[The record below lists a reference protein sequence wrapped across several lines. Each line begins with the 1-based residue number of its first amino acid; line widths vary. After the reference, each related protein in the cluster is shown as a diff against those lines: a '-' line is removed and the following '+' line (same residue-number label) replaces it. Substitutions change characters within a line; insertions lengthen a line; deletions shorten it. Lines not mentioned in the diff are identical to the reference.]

1 MSRTAS
7 AMEDQLAELLPVH
20 VRQQERARAIS
31 HRRNMRQL
39 SETAL
44 VSGPIRENHGEV
56 HIHYPPAAPPSEPE
70 VERFVIEEDLD
81 GYETCPD
88 PLKASSTEEFVD
100 LLSRYRLWA
109 GSPSFR
115 EMQRRCRGAA
125 AASTFCKMLKKTE
138 ELPAQHLV
146 RAFIQ
151 GCAGDDQ
158 AVRRWITAW
167 RRLQVSLL
175 VDA

>member
-1 MSRTAS
+1 
-7 AMEDQLAELLPVH
+7 MEENLAELLPVH
-20 VRQQERARAIS
+20 VREHQERARSAS
-31 HRRNMRQL
+31 RQRNLRRYL
-39 SETAL
+39 GEASAPAGL
-44 VSGPIRENHGEV
+44 VRENYGDL
-56 HIHYPPAAPPSEPE
+56 HIHYPPAAPSSEPE
-70 VERFVIEEDLD
+70 PERFVIEEDLE

-88 PLKASSTEEFVD
+88 PLKADSTEEFVD
-100 LLSRYRLWA
+100 LLGRYRLWA

-125 AASTFCKMLKKTE
+125 AASTFCKMLKKTG

-158 AVRRWITAW
+158 AVKRWITAW

>member
-1 MSRTAS
+1 MTSSSPTMEERLGDLLQADTQRQRLS
-7 AMEDQLAELLPVH
+7 AVALRHNQRRSQEATPPHGH
-20 VRQQERARAIS
+20 VR
-31 HRRNMRQL
+31 
-39 SETAL
+39 
-44 VSGPIRENHGEV
+44 ENNGEV
-56 HIHYPPAAPPSEPE
+56 HFYYPPVVPPPEP
-70 VERFVIEEDLD
+70 ERFVIEEDLE

-88 PLKASSTEEFVD
+88 PLKAGSTEEFVD
-100 LLSRYRLWA
+100 LLGRYRLWA

-125 AASTFCKMLKKTE
+125 AASTFCKMLKKPG

-158 AVRRWITAW
+158 AVKRWITAW
-167 RRLQVSLL
+167 RRLQVSL
-175 VDA
+175 VVNA